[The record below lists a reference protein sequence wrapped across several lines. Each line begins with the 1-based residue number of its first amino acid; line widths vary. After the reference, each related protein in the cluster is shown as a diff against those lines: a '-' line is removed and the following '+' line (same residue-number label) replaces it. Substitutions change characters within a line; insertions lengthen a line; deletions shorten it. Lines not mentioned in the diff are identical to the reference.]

1 MAYLGAIA
9 RILLLVSI
17 VLLGASAE
25 AFGQA
30 PFATDDAGVTDAGRW
45 HMELFLV
52 QSGLRERDL
61 PAQAQTT
68 FIASTAYGLFG
79 WLELGVD
86 APWIEV
92 DQAGEPDYA
101 GIGDVNLSAKFRLRD
116 SSGGLWPAVAITA
129 AIEFP
134 TGDEDKG
141 LGSGVFDYGLNLVGD
156 WTLTQSSSLRA
167 NLGILFAGN
176 SLTGVVGL
184 KADGEIVAG
193 SLSFTQALSERWEAG
208 IEVRR
213 AEGQADAS
221 SDQELIAQAG
231 ARFALNDQVTLAAGV
246 VRGWSVAPEWQFQV
260 GAIVDP

>member
-1 MAYLGAIA
+1 MAYSGVIL
-9 RILLLVSI
+9 RRLLLFSI
-17 VLLGASAE
+17 VLLGTHAR

-30 PFATDDAGVTDAGRW
+30 PFATDDAGVSAARRW

-52 QSGLRERDL
+52 QSDLLESDL
-61 PAQAQTT
+61 PAQGQTT

-86 APWIEV
+86 APWIAV
-92 DQAGEPDYA
+92 DQVGEADYS
-101 GIGDVNLSAKFRLRD
+101 GLGDINLSAKFRLRET
-116 SSGGLWPAVAITA
+116 SGGLWPAVAVSA
-129 AIEFP
+129 AIESP

-141 LGSGVFDYGLNLVGD
+141 LGSGVLDYGLNLVGD
-156 WTLTQSSSLRA
+156 WTLAPSSFLRA

-184 KADGEIVAG
+184 ESDGEIVAA
-193 SLSFTQALSERWEAG
+193 SLSFTQVLSERWEAG

-213 AEGQADAS
+213 AEGQGAAS
-221 SDQELIAQAG
+221 NEQDLIAQAG
-231 ARFALNDQVTLAAGV
+231 ARFALNDKVTLAAGV
-246 VRGWSVAPEWQFQV
+246 VHGWYVAPEWQVQI